1 MFRSTV
7 LPVTPTVYADLLGE
21 LIDLHD
27 VDVYLVNTGWTGGKY
42 GVGRRI
48 SLHYTRQMVNQ
59 AISGKLKNAEYTKD
73 STFGLSIPVK
83 IEDVPKTI
91 LNPINA
97 WSDKEKYKAQAE
109 DLIQRLKR
117 TRKFGEKVEHIAEK
131 GSFNK

>member
-1 MFRSTV
+1 MGFQ
-7 LPVTPTVYADLLGE
+7 
-21 LIDLHD
+21 LHD
-27 VDVYLVNTGWTGGKY
+27 E
-42 GVGRRI
+42 RRHEI
-48 SLHYTRQMVNQ
+48 TPEHQHEDGEEEEGEEPGQRGDDAADCGEERVHRADRSG

-73 STFGLSIPVK
+73 STFGLSIPVE

-109 DLIQRLKR
+109 DLIQRFEKNFE
-117 TRKFGEKVEHIAEK
+117 KFGEKVEHIAEK